1 MQLKTT
7 NYGLSREKQP
17 TLDATKHIA
26 AALAGCSDEEIAEI
40 CRPYPGLHLL
50 VVAAA
55 KRRRH
60 CWTSN

>member
-7 NYGLSREKQP
+7 NYGLSRENHP

-26 AALAGCSDEEIAEI
+26 AALASLTEEEIAEV

-50 VVAAA
+50 VVAAT
-55 KRRRH
+55 KRRRS